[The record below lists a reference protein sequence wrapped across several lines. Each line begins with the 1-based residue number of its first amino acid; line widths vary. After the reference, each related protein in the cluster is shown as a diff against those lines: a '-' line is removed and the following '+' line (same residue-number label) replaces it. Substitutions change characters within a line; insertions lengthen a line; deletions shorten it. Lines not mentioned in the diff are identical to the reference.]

1 MVVYIC
7 ELKTEVPCIRHA
19 FVFHYSH
26 TRSHFLAFKQNVR
39 MLPAVY
45 YLFVCWGRGMYWVII
60 PALCVRLSMRG
71 LKITNKGLDFTA
83 SCETL
88 NPARW

>member
-1 MVVYIC
+1 MIVYIC
-7 ELKTEVPCIRHA
+7 ELKMEVPCIRHA
-19 FVFHYSH
+19 FFSLTIVVVI
-26 TRSHFLAFKQNVR
+26 FLLFKQNVR

-60 PALCVRLSMRG
+60 PTLCVRLSMRG

-83 SCETL
+83 SCETF